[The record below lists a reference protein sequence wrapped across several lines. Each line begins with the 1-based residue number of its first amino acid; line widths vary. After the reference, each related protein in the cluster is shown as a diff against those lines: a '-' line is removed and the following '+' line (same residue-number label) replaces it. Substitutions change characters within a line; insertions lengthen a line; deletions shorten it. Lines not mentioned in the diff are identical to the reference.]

1 MKARKSVAGA
11 FLLCALLL
19 SALAAQGASAAGT
32 TAFTC
37 ASAGG
42 VGPGFSKE
50 HCKPADAVQS
60 GANFKHVAIAN
71 GTTTELNITNANTNA
86 ETNAATTLI
95 TKATVAGLPLELTS
109 TGVSGSGTIT
119 NTFENEEHIAHGTVT
134 FTTTGVIA
142 HNGCRVFTDSA
153 AGTGEEG
160 VIHTEPLKFTTK
172 GQGHNVK
179 FEPVAGNVIKRFEL
193 TDCPMPALN
202 GTYTVTG
209 SYTCPLE
216 GATIVCSHA
225 ATTTQNT
232 LKLNGAI
239 KMGIAGSLTP
249 KARANST
256 EAYKPISFTT
266 T

>member
-1 MKARKSVAGA
+1 MKGRKSVSGA
-11 FLLCALLL
+11 CLLCALLV
-19 SALAAQGASAAGT
+19 SAIAAQGASAAGT
-32 TAFTC
+32 TAYTC

-50 HCKPADAVQS
+50 HCKPADAVPS
-60 GANFKHVAIAN
+60 GANFKHTAIAEN
-71 GTTTELNITNANTNA
+71 TTTEFSITNANTTA
-86 ETNAATTLI
+86 DTTAATVLT
-95 TKATVAGLPLELTS
+95 TKATVAGTAVELTA

-119 NTFENEEHIAHGTVT
+119 NRLENGEHFAHGEVT
-134 FTTTGVIA
+134 ITTSGVTA

-160 VIHTEPLKFTTK
+160 VVHTEPLKFTTK

-179 FEPVAGNVIKRFEL
+179 VEPVTGNVIKRFDL
-193 TDCPMPALN
+193 TECPNPNLN

-209 SYTCPLE
+209 SYTCPID

-225 ATTTQNT
+225 ATTEQNT

-239 KMGIAGSLTP
+239 KMGIGGTLTP

-256 EAYKPISFTT
+256 QPYAPISFTT
-266 T
+266 

>member
-1 MKARKSVAGA
+1 MHANKSYAGI
-11 FLLCALLL
+11 LVLCAL
-19 SALAAQGASAAGT
+19 AVCGFAAQGASAAGT

-42 VGPGFSKE
+42 VGAGFSKE
-50 HCKPADAVQS
+50 HCKPADAVPS

-71 GTTTELNITNANTNA
+71 GTTTELTITNANTTA
-86 ETNAATTLI
+86 DTTAATTLI
-95 TKATVAGLPLELTS
+95 TKATVAGVPLELTS

-134 FTTTGVIA
+134 LTTTGVTA

-172 GQGHNVK
+172 GQGDNVK
-179 FEPVAGNVIKRFEL
+179 VEPVAGTVIKRFEL
-193 TDCPMPALN
+193 TDCVNPGLN

-209 SYTCPLE
+209 SYTCPLD

-232 LKLNGAI
+232 LKLNGTI
-239 KMGIAGSLTP
+239 KMGISGNLTP
-249 KARANST
+249 KARANNL